1 MSYFAWVLKEPFLKS
16 LFYSKNKNECGNST
30 FSVYIEL

>member
-16 LFYSKNKNECGNST
+16 LFYSKKIKMNVGT
-30 FSVYIEL
+30 PLLVFT

>member
-16 LFYSKNKNECGNST
+16 LFYSKNKMNVGT
-30 FSVYIEL
+30 PLLVFT